1 MKISL
6 TSIPVNDPIE
16 AFKFYTDVLG
26 FVQRV
31 YVPEAYL
38 AIVAS
43 PEEPQGTG
51 LLLEPNNNPIYKSFQ
66 QGIYELGLPLIVFGV
81 EDVQKEYERLSSL
94 GVVFREGPTKADWGT
109 YATLDDTCGNNI
121 QIHQAP

>member
-31 YVPEAYL
+31 YVPE
-38 AIVAS
+38 
-43 PEEPQGTG
+43 PQGTG
-51 LLLEPNNNPIYKSFQ
+51 LLLEPNNHPIYKSFQ